1 MADMQTLHAAFVA
14 RIDAVL
20 NALEM
25 EGVLPANTSRA
36 NVTVEPPRDPAY
48 GDLATNAAMVLAKQ
62 AKTNPRALAEKIV
75 EHLQREPDITEATIA
90 GPGFINLR
98 LSPEAWR
105 RELLAISKLG
115 EDYGRSDMGKGA
127 TVNVEYVSANPTG
140 PMHMGHCRGA
150 VVGDALSGLL
160 EWAGYR
166 VTREYYVNDA
176 GGQVDV
182 LARSAHL
189 RYREALGEDIGEIP
203 EGLYPGDYLK
213 PVGERLA
220 QEFGTAYQDAPESE
234 WLELFRQ
241 RSVAAMME
249 MIREDLALLGIHH
262 DLFSSE
268 AELQAAKKP
277 EAAEAWLREHGFVYD
292 GVLEAPKGK
301 APPEDWEPVEL
312 PLFRSTEFGDDQ
324 DRPIKK
330 SNGAWTYF
338 GADLAYHFQ
347 KAEKADALIDI
358 WGADHA
364 GTVKRIKAAVAALT
378 KGAGRDVPFDVKLVQ
393 MVKLLRDGEP
403 VKMSKRSGTFVTLAD
418 VVNEVGKDVVRF
430 TMLTRKPDAQMEFDF
445 AKVVEASKDNPVF
458 YLQYAHARIHS
469 TLRKTG
475 VEPSDTHLDRLGEE
489 ELALVREASQF
500 PRVVE
505 SAAKAREPHRIA
517 FFLGDLAAAF
527 HSFWNGGN
535 DDPSKRIIQEGD
547 PELTAARLFL
557 ATQIGQVIRNGLAIL
572 GVEAVEEM

>member
-1 MADMQTLHAAFVA
+1 M
-14 RIDAVL
+14 
-20 NALEM
+20 
-25 EGVLPANTSRA
+25 
-36 NVTVEPPRDPAY
+36 
-48 GDLATNAAMVLAKQ
+48 
-62 AKTNPRALAEKIV
+62 
-75 EHLQREPDITEATIA
+75 
-90 GPGFINLR
+90 
-98 LSPEAWR
+98 
-105 RELLAISKLG
+105 
-115 EDYGRSDMGKGA
+115 
-127 TVNVEYVSANPTG
+127 
-140 PMHMGHCRGA
+140 
-150 VVGDALSGLL
+150 
-160 EWAGYR
+160 
-166 VTREYYVNDA
+166 
-176 GGQVDV
+176 
-182 LARSAHL
+182 
-189 RYREALGEDIGEIP
+189 
-203 EGLYPGDYLK
+203 
-213 PVGERLA
+213 
-220 QEFGTAYQDAPESE
+220 
-234 WLELFRQ
+234 
-241 RSVAAMME
+241 
-249 MIREDLALLGIHH
+249 
-262 DLFSSE
+262 
-268 AELQAAKKP
+268 
-277 EAAEAWLREHGFVYD
+277 
-292 GVLEAPKGK
+292 LEAPKGK

-378 KGAGRDVPFDVKLVQ
+378 KGAGRNVPFDVKLVQ

-458 YLQYAHARIHS
+458 YLQYAHARMRS
-469 TLRKTG
+469 TLRKAG
-475 VEPSDTHLDRLGEE
+475 VEPDDAHLDRLDDS
-489 ELALVREASQF
+489 ELALVREAAQF

-505 SAAKAREPHRIA
+505 AAAKAREPHRIA

-527 HSFWNGGN
+527 HSFWNAGI
-535 DDPSKRIIQEGD
+535 DAPSMRIILDSD

-557 ATQIGQVIRNGLAIL
+557 VAQVGQVIRNGLAIL